1 MMINI
6 IIIVINNIVFLLLFS
21 PGCRADREGGWQ
33 GFGRSIGEACISVN
47 LHVQKQ

>member
-6 IIIVINNIVFLLLFS
+6 IINDIINIVLLLFS
-21 PGCRADREGGWQ
+21 PGCRANREGGWQ